1 MAAARKK
8 PAPKRGASR
17 PQAPAQKP
25 VPGWVWLACGLVI
38 GGFVMFLMSLEPGK
52 DSIKRPVEQA
62 HKNAKPAKEQQPAKP
77 KYDFYTLLPESEVI
91 VPPESLP
98 RTPPAPAPKP
108 AAKPV
113 TPQEAAKIDTER
125 ALAALSGK
133 IPPPP
138 PPVAAAVPATH
149 QFFLQAGSFQT
160 RAQAESIRAQVTLIG
175 QVARL
180 ESGTVGDRT
189 WHRVLVGPFNS
200 REQMNSAQKQLSSNG
215 FSNLLPQQRKVQ

>member
-1 MAAARKK
+1 MAAAARRR

-17 PQAPAQKP
+17 PQAPAKKA
-25 VPGWVWLACGLVI
+25 VPGWVWLACGLLL
-38 GGFVMFLMSLEPGK
+38 GGFVMFLMNLEPGN
-52 DSIKRPVEQA
+52 DAIKRPTEPKTVTP
-62 HKNAKPAKEQQPAKP
+62 KSKPADPAKP

-98 RTPPAPAPKP
+98 RTPPVKP
-108 AAKPV
+108 VKPV
-113 TPQEAAKIDTER
+113 TPQEAAKIDTQR
-125 ALAALSGK
+125 ALAALSGQ

-138 PPVAAAVPATH
+138 PPVVTPAPANH

-160 RAQAESIRAQVTLIG
+160 RAQAEGVRAQVTLLG

-189 WHRVLVGPFNS
+189 WHRVLVGPFTS
-200 REQMNSAQKQLSSNG
+200 REQMNSAQKQLTSNG
-215 FSNLLPQQRKVQ
+215 FTNLLPQQRKIQ

>member
-8 PAPKRGASR
+8 PTPKRGASR
-17 PQAPAQKP
+17 PQAPVQKS

-52 DSIKRPVEQA
+52 SSIKRPVEQA
-62 HKNAKPAKEQQPAKP
+62 QKNTVTPKEQPAKP

-108 AAKPV
+108 PVKPV

-125 ALAALSGK
+125 ALAALNGK

-138 PPVAAAVPATH
+138 PPVAPSAPATH

-160 RAQAESIRAQVTLIG
+160 RAQAESVRAQVTLIG

-200 REQMNSAQKQLSSNG
+200 REQMNTAQKQLTSNG
-215 FSNLLPQQRKVQ
+215 FNNLLPQQRKVQ